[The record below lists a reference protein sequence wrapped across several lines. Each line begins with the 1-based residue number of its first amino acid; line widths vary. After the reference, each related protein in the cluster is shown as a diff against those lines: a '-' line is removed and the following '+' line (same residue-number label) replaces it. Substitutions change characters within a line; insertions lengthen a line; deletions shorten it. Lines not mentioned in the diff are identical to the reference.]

1 MLLISVRGGTPRG
14 AALAGE
20 ESGGETMCLITAFHE
35 PEHTPNPAGE
45 AGELY
50 LEYLERQQKK
60 KKPIQKEGTYAALQ
74 EDYFR

>member
-1 MLLISVRGGTPRG
+1 M
-14 AALAGE
+14 
-20 ESGGETMCLITAFHE
+20 MCDKNAFRE
-35 PEHTPNPAGE
+35 PEHTPNPARE

-60 KKPIQKEGTYAALQ
+60 KKQQEPGLYSALQ

>member
-1 MLLISVRGGTPRG
+1 
-14 AALAGE
+14 
-20 ESGGETMCLITAFHE
+20 MCDKNAFRE
-35 PEHTPNPAGE
+35 PEHTTNPARE

-60 KKPIQKEGTYAALQ
+60 KPIQKDGTYAALQ

>member
-1 MLLISVRGGTPRG
+1 
-14 AALAGE
+14 
-20 ESGGETMCLITAFHE
+20 MCLITAFRE
-35 PEHTPNPAGE
+35 PEHTPNPARE

-60 KKPIQKEGTYAALQ
+60 KKKPIQKEGTYVALQ